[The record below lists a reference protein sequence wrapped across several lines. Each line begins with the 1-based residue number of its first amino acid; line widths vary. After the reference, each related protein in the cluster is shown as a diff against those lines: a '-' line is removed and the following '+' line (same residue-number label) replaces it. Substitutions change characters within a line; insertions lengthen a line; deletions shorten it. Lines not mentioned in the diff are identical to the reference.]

1 MAKRSKK
8 PGIDLHAAFNRL
20 GRIAGGNAAMA
31 RLIEITGR
39 LEAKRDRGEEP
50 TLEEHVAFGLAGYDA
65 GRFPA
70 DAALKYVVMILEHK
84 VAGGRI
90 QEVYNR
96 DFRER
101 AEAIRKKHGL
111 ADDEDWPRGEGP
123 PEDQALGAEFEAVC
137 RRIEVE
143 VLHEYADKT
152 GHLLLKEAA
161 DQCASDRP
169 AFDRRLERGREWL
182 FEGKEG

>member
-1 MAKRSKK
+1 MAKRNTK
-8 PGIDLHAAFNRL
+8 PVLDLQAAFNRL

-31 RLIEITGR
+31 RLADLTGR
-39 LEAKRDRGEEP
+39 VEAKRERGEEL

-70 DAALKYVVMILEHK
+70 DAALKYVVMILEYK
-84 VAGGRI
+84 VAGDRI

-96 DFRER
+96 DFCER

-123 PEDQALGAEFEAVC
+123 PEDEVLGAEFEAVC
-137 RRIEVE
+137 GRIEAE
-143 VLHEYADKT
+143 VLQEYADKT
-152 GHLLLKEAA
+152 GHPLLKEAA

-169 AFDRRLERGREWL
+169 AFERRLERGWQWL
-182 FEGKEG
+182 FGAKEG

>member
-1 MAKRSKK
+1 MAKPNNK
-8 PGIDLHAAFNRL
+8 PVLDRQATFNRL
-20 GRIAGGNAAMA
+20 GRIARNTTATA
-31 RLIEITGR
+31 RLLGLAER
-39 LEAKRDRGEEP
+39 LEAKGERGEEP

-70 DAALKYVVMILEHK
+70 DAALKYVGMILEHK
-84 VAGGRI
+84 VAGDRI

-111 ADDEDWPRGEGP
+111 AADEDWPRGEGP

-137 RRIEVE
+137 GRIETE
-143 VLHEYADKT
+143 VLREYADKT
-152 GHLLLKEAA
+152 GHPLLKEAA

-169 AFDRRLERGREWL
+169 AFERRLERGWQWL
-182 FEGKEG
+182 FERKEG

>member
-1 MAKRSKK
+1 MAKRSKN
-8 PGIDLHAAFNRL
+8 PGIDLHATFNRL

-31 RLIEITGR
+31 RLMGLTER
-39 LEAKRDRGEEP
+39 LKTKRERGEEP
-50 TLEEHVAFGLAGYDA
+50 TPEEHVAFGLAGYDA

-84 VAGGRI
+84 VAGDRI

-101 AEAIRKKHGL
+101 AEAIRNKHGL

-137 RRIEVE
+137 GRIEAE
-143 VLHEYADKT
+143 VLQEYADKA
-152 GHLLLKEAA
+152 GHPLLKEAA
-161 DQCASDRP
+161 DQLAFDRP
-169 AFDRRLERGREWL
+169 AFERRLERGREWL
-182 FEGKEG
+182 FDGKEG

>member
-1 MAKRSKK
+1 MAKL
-8 PGIDLHAAFNRL
+8 IDLA
-20 GRIAGGNAAMA
+20 GRV
-31 RLIEITGR
+31 
-39 LEAKRDRGEEP
+39 EAKQERGEEP

-70 DAALKYVVMILEHK
+70 DVALKYVVMVLEHK
-84 VAGGRI
+84 VAGDRI

-101 AEAIRKKHGL
+101 AEAIRKEHGL

-137 RRIEVE
+137 GRIEAD
-143 VLHEYADKT
+143 VLREYADKT
-152 GHLLLKEAA
+152 GHPLLKEAA

-169 AFDRRLERGREWL
+169 AFERRLERGRQWL
-182 FEGKEG
+182 FDRKEG

>member
-1 MAKRSKK
+1 MAKCNTK
-8 PGIDLHAAFNRL
+8 PVLDLRAAFNRL

-31 RLIEITGR
+31 KLIDLAGR
-39 LEAKRDRGEEP
+39 VEAKQERGEEP

-70 DAALKYVVMILEHK
+70 DVALKYVVMVLEHK
-84 VAGGRI
+84 VAGDRI

-137 RRIEVE
+137 GRIEAD
-143 VLHEYADKT
+143 VLREYADKT
-152 GHLLLKEAA
+152 GHPLLKEAA

-169 AFDRRLERGREWL
+169 AFERRLERGRQWL
-182 FEGKEG
+182 FDRKEG